1 MGLKG
6 ILMGLKGI
14 LNFASYKKLYR
25 EWKGVIWELL

>member
-6 ILMGLKGI
+6 ILIGSKDI
-14 LNFASYKKLYR
+14 LNLASYKKLYR